1 MPTDFGLTGYEEM
14 TDAERLKDYR
24 EFMYEKVALETAKGA
39 IIDDTVIEKE
49 RTKNYEVTEVDKWHH
64 YPPVP
69 GTHLLRHCF

>member
-1 MPTDFGLTGYEEM
+1 
-14 TDAERLKDYR
+14 
-24 EFMYEKVALETAKGA
+24 MYEKVALETAKGA